1 MSYLL
6 NYIYRRSFTIL
17 KLFFFLYI
25 FKKKISGLHITS
37 QSFKLGVTLRDKV
50 GEST

>member
-17 KLFFFLYI
+17 KLFFFFI